1 VTCAK
6 ELSKREK
13 ENYIE
18 YVESRKNEWKKD
30 ASWTAALMKI
40 IAYKEPHLALANN
53 IKYLETSMLHIAAN
67 FVGSGR

>member
-1 VTCAK
+1 M
-6 ELSKREK
+6 
-13 ENYIE
+13 
-18 YVESRKNEWKKD
+18 ESRKNEWTKD

-53 IKYLETSMLHIAAN
+53 IKYLDTSMLHIAAN